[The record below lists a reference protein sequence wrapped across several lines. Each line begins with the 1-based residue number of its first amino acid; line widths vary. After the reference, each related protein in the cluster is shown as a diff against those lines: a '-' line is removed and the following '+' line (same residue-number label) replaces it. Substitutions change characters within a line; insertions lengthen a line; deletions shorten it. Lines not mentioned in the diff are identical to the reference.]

1 MTSSHPLPAP
11 CQWFAH
17 LASAL
22 DRRSAPRLALLFL
35 GAVLARGRRTVTTWI
50 RAARLSAQF
59 PRCYTV
65 IAAAGKKAEAIAAYL
80 VLRVV
85 KPLLGGVERLTLA
98 IDDTPTKRYG
108 PHVEGAGVHH
118 NPAPGPAGA
127 PYVYGHV
134 FVVLGLLVTHP
145 VWGVIALPLLSRL
158 YVRKKDLPKIN
169 PKHRPEFRT
178 KLELAV
184 ELLRWAKLWLGLL
197 GKPLW
202 VVADGAYA
210 KKEFLKPA
218 IALGMTVVSR
228 LRCDAS
234 LWSLPPVIPPGQKG
248 PGRPRIYG
256 KERISLAK
264 RAGQRRGWT
273 TEALT
278 LYGERV
284 TKRYKTFLATW
295 RPAGGV
301 IRVVL
306 VDEPAGWR
314 AYFCTEASATVA
326 EILTTVADRFSLEIT
341 FRDCKQVVG
350 AGQQQVRF
358 IGANVGAFHVC
369 LWTFTLTEAWAWTR
383 PADELVDR
391 SASPW
396 DSPLR
401 RPSHADKRRAWQR
414 ALLGEEIRAVLRPGV
429 TEEEI
434 QATAEWLL
442 RLAA

>member
-1 MTSSHPLPAP
+1 MTSSHPTPAL
-11 CQWFAH
+11 CQWFSR

-50 RAARLSAQF
+50 RAAGLSGEF
-59 PRCYTV
+59 RCGYTAV
-65 IAAAGKKAEAIAAYL
+65 AAAGKKAETIAAYL
-80 VLRVV
+80 VLWAV
-85 KPLLGGVERLTLA
+85 KPLVSGDDRLALA
-98 IDDTPTKRYG
+98 LDDTPTPRYG
-108 PHVEGAGVHH
+108 PRVQGAGIHH
-118 NPAPGPAGA
+118 NPTPGPAGS

-134 FVVLGLLVTHP
+134 FVVLGLLVTHKA
-145 VWGVIALPLLSRL
+145 WGSIALPLLARM
-158 YVRKKDLPKIN
+158 YVRKKDLPGID

-184 ELLRWAKLWLGLL
+184 ELLRWAKPWLGLL

-210 KKEFLKPA
+210 KRDVLKPA
-218 IALGMTVVSR
+218 KSLGMTMVSR
-228 LRCDAS
+228 LRCDAA
-234 LWSLPPVIPPGQKG
+234 LWSLPSAVPVDQRR
-248 PGRPRIYG
+248 PGRPRVYG
-256 KERISLAK
+256 TERISLAR

-273 TEALT
+273 AEAFT

-295 RPAGGV
+295 KPAGGV

-314 AYFCTEASATVA
+314 AYFCTDPSASVA
-326 EILTTVADRFSLEIT
+326 DILTAVADRFSLEIT
-341 FRDCKQVVG
+341 FRDCKEIVG

-358 IGANVGAFHVC
+358 LWANIGAFHIC
-369 LWTFTLTEAWAWTR
+369 LWAFTMTEAWSWGR

-391 SASPW
+391 SNSPW
-396 DSPLR
+396 DSSLR
-401 RPSHADKRRAWQR
+401 RPSHADKRRAWR
-414 ALLGEEIRAVLRPGV
+414 RELLGEEIRAVLRPGA
-429 TEEEI
+429 TEAEM
-434 QATAEWLL
+434 QATAVRLL
-442 RLAA
+442 SLAA